1 MLDEPILCPK
11 TDDANPVSN
20 QNPSIREDIHGLL
33 RQEPFGVLCTQ
44 GEGQPYGSVV
54 AYAFTQDLSALFFAT
69 STATR
74 KYCLLSACNQVAMV
88 VDNRDRFPNDL
99 MSTSAVTI
107 TGRANQVKVGP
118 DFERWA
124 HLLTERHPYLESFIE
139 SPPLPF
145 SGSKLSAT
153 YT

>member
-1 MLDEPILCPK
+1 MDTAPPPQPRSYDRVTVKNPTIDQRRGPMLDEPILCPK

-107 TGRANQVKVGP
+107 TGRAN
-118 DFERWA
+118 
-124 HLLTERHPYLESFIE
+124 
-139 SPPLPF
+139 
-145 SGSKLSAT
+145 
-153 YT
+153 